1 MLRPDLPIPM
11 GTADR
16 AATPDRRENDMSRN
30 ATTEID
36 ERADALVDADE
47 HGFWDGPNDDEP
59 LVIPADDPT
68 IDGEHETRIYMGQ
81 VRHTQAELDEL
92 DALADWAQGHAC
104 EDCRDALGADHDPD
118 TLEHDDCRSALRA
131 AGLLRR
137 YP

>member
-1 MLRPDLPIPM
+1 
-11 GTADR
+11 
-16 AATPDRRENDMSRN
+16 MSRN
-30 ATTEID
+30 ATTEVD
-36 ERADALVDADE
+36 GRADAPVDADE
-47 HGFWDGPNDDEP
+47 HGFWDGPNDLEP

-68 IDGEHETRIYMGQ
+68 LDGEHETRIYMGQ

-92 DALADWAQGHAC
+92 DELADWAQGHAC